1 MSGNILNTSY
11 HLVLMKPSVKLLLQT
26 EKDPNIIIKT
36 PDFLIKKVIL
46 SISKAG
52 GMALVSLILSQEL
65 SQLRDFQI

>member
-1 MSGNILNTSY
+1 
-11 HLVLMKPSVKLLLQT
+11 MKPSVKLLLQT
-26 EKDPNIIIKT
+26 EKNPYIIIKT